1 MSRAGGL
8 LASTSLLLIAPLAA
22 QAQQMGGMSALD
34 PAIAADPTID
44 TTLDAAE
51 AEGDLPR
58 RQLTSWNE
66 YDGRFITARLGGGFL
81 WDLAGY
87 AQDENSEAQM
97 ALTNKGDLRDFRLLL
112 KGQFKFAP
120 RLSYTIGYMYDKARE
135 QWSFRQTGIMA
146 EVPEL
151 YGSIFIGRTKE
162 GFSTSKIMV
171 GYQGWTNERAAINDA
186 FLPILADGIKW
197 SGYAPSGKFVYNV
210 GWFTDSRSENET
222 FNKNDRQFAAR
233 AVWLP
238 FTGTNKGV
246 LHLALEGRFAA
257 SNDGFLQYRSKP
269 EAFQAQSYAIDTGRF
284 SAESAVTLGIE
295 TYYRPGPLTFGM
307 EYFFNQVQ
315 SEEEND
321 PFFHGGEVFVSY
333 LLTGETKPYNLRGAY
348 FERTSPARTVFEG
361 GPGAWELVLRMSYAD
376 LDAQDIHGGR
386 FWRITPM
393 VNWHLSD
400 NIRLEF
406 VTGYGVLDRFDR
418 TGSTVFFQSRIQF
431 QLLSLVLP
439 TMTFAAICA
448 ISSLY

>member
-1 MSRAGGL
+1 MRRDPKTYDFEVVRHRVPCATIF
-8 LASTSLLLIAPLAA
+8 LASTSLLLLVPMTAHA
-22 QAQQMGGMSALD
+22 QTPAGMSALNPMIAVMD
-34 PAIAADPTID
+34 PSIN

-51 AEGDLPR
+51 ADGDLPR
-58 RQLTSWNE
+58 RRLITWNE

-87 AQDENSEAQM
+87 WQDENSKEQM
-97 ALTNKGDLRDFRLLL
+97 TLLDKGDLRDFRFLL

-120 RLSYTIGYMYDKARE
+120 RFSYTIGYMYDKARE
-135 QWSFRQTGIMA
+135 QWRFRQTGIMA

-151 YGSIFIGRTKE
+151 HGSIFFGRTKE

-186 FLPILADGIKW
+186 LLPILADGIKW
-197 SGYAPSGKFVYNV
+197 SGYVPSGKLVYNF
-210 GWFTDSRSENET
+210 GWFGDSRSENES
-222 FNKNDRQFAAR
+222 FNKNDNQFAAR

-238 FTGTNKGV
+238 NTGTDRGL
-246 LHLALEGRFAA
+246 LHLALEVRSAA
-257 SNDGFLQYRSKP
+257 SNDGFLRYRSKP
-269 EAFQAQSYAIDTGRF
+269 EAFHAQSYAIDTGQF
-284 SAESAVTLGIE
+284 AAEHAYTLGVE
-295 TYYRPGPLTFGM
+295 AYYRPGPFTVGM

-348 FERTSPARTVFEG
+348 FERTSPAQTVFEG

-376 LDAQDIHGGR
+376 LDSKDIHGGR
-386 FWRITPM
+386 FWRVTPM
-393 VNWHLSD
+393 INWHLSD

-406 VTGYGVLDRFDR
+406 VTGYGVLDRFDIR
-418 TGSTVFFQSRIQF
+418 GSTMFFQSRL
-431 QLLSLVLP
+431 QLQL
-439 TMTFAAICA
+439 
-448 ISSLY
+448 

>member
-1 MSRAGGL
+1 MPGKYTIIGWSAPRYAPDCARL
-8 LASTSLLLIAPLAA
+8 VASTFLLLLIPGMA
-22 QAQQMGGMSALD
+22 QGQSPPDMSALS
-34 PAIAADPTID
+34 PAVREADPSINTS
-44 TTLDAAE
+44 LDAAE
-51 AEGDLPR
+51 SDGDLPR
-58 RQLTSWNE
+58 RRLISWNE

-81 WDLAGY
+81 WDFAGY
-87 AQDENSEAQM
+87 GQDENSEAQM
-97 ALTNKGDLRDFRLLL
+97 ALSDKGDLRDFRLIL
-112 KGQFKFAP
+112 KGQLKFAP
-120 RLSYTIGYMYDKARE
+120 RVTYTLGYMYEKSKKDWR
-135 QWSFRQTGIMA
+135 FRQTGFSI

-162 GFSTSKIMV
+162 GFSTSKMMV

-197 SGYAPSGKFVYNV
+197 SGYVPSGKFVYRL
-210 GWFTDSRSENET
+210 GWYTDTRSEQES
-222 FNKNDRQFAAR
+222 FNKNDRQFTIR
-233 AVWLP
+233 GVWLP
-238 FTGTNKGV
+238 FTGTDKGI
-246 LHLALEGRFAA
+246 LHLALQARFAGA
-257 SNDGFLQYRSKP
+257 NDGFLQYRARP
-269 EAFQAQSYAIDTGRF
+269 ESFQAQSYAIDTGKF

-333 LLTGETKPYNLRGAY
+333 LLTGETKPCNLRGAY

-376 LDAQDIHGGR
+376 LDSQDIHGGR

-406 VTGYGVLDRFDR
+406 VTGYGVLDRFNQ

-431 QLLSLVLP
+431 QL
-439 TMTFAAICA
+439 
-448 ISSLY
+448 

>member
-1 MSRAGGL
+1 MLCAGTANSGLTQSRRCFRRGTEL
-8 LASTSLLLIAPLAA
+8 IASVSMLLIIPAA
-22 QAQQMGGMSALD
+22 AYAQQIGGMSALD
-34 PAIAADPTID
+34 PAIAADPTIN

-51 AEGDLPR
+51 ADGDLPR
-58 RQLTSWNE
+58 RRLITWNE

-87 AQDENSEAQM
+87 GQDEDSKAQM
-97 ALTNKGDLRDFRLLL
+97 TLIDKGDLRDFRFLL

-120 RLSYTIGYMYDKARE
+120 RFSYTIGYMYDKARE
-135 QWSFRQTGIMA
+135 QWRFRQTGIMA

-197 SGYAPSGKFVYNV
+197 SGYAPSGKFVYNF
-210 GWFTDSRSENET
+210 GWFGDSRSENES
-222 FNKNDRQFAAR
+222 FNKNDNQFAAR

-238 FTGTNKGV
+238 NTGTDRGL
-246 LHLALEGRFAA
+246 LHLALEVRSAA
-257 SNDGFLQYRSKP
+257 SNDGFLRYRSKP
-269 EAFQAQSYAIDTGRF
+269 ESYQAQSYAIDTGQF
-284 SAESAVTLGIE
+284 AAEHSYMFGIE
-295 TYYRPGPLTFGM
+295 AYYRPGPFMLGM
-307 EYFFNQVQ
+307 EYFFNQVR
-315 SEEEND
+315 SEEEDD

-348 FERTSPARTVFEG
+348 FERTSPAVTVFEG

-376 LDAQDIHGGR
+376 LDSKNIHGGR

-393 VNWHLSD
+393 INWHLSD

-406 VTGYGVLDRFDR
+406 VTGYGVLDRFGV
-418 TGSTVFFQSRIQF
+418 TGNTAFFQSRIQL
-431 QLLSLVLP
+431 QL
-439 TMTFAAICA
+439 
-448 ISSLY
+448 